1 MNIKVGDRLITTKN
15 FLKHG
20 EEGIVTDI
28 YKDEHKQ
35 TRVIVKIGL
44 MNLTLYDYEL
54 DYYFVKTN
62 NQIVFMNVSTVK
74 DFLEE
79 NEVISL
85 VKISESRKTII
96 STIINPKE
104 LLNTLLQDKDIEER
118 SICWTELTTLKHG
131 INMHLKI
138 LKDLEKSYNTEY
150 VMHIN

>member
-1 MNIKVGDRLITTKN
+1 MKIKVGDRLITTKN

-74 DFLEE
+74 DFLES
-79 NEVISL
+79 NKVSSL
-85 VKISESRKTII
+85 AKISENGATVI

-104 LLNTLLQDKDIEER
+104 LLDTLLQDKDIEER

-138 LKDLEKSYNTEY
+138 LKDLKKNYNTEY

>member
-1 MNIKVGDRLITTKN
+1 MQIRLGDRLITTRN

-20 EEGIVTDI
+20 EVGIVTDI

-62 NQIVFMNVSTVK
+62 NQIVFMDLSTVRG
-74 DFLEE
+74 FLEE

-85 VKISESRKTII
+85 VKISESGKTII
-96 STIINPKE
+96 PTIINPKE
-104 LLNTLLQDKDIEER
+104 LLDTLLQDKDIEER
-118 SICWTELTTLKHG
+118 SICWTELITINQG

-138 LKDLEKSYNTEY
+138 LKDDVIEY
-150 VMHIN
+150 IMHIN

>member
-1 MNIKVGDRLITTKN
+1 MQIKLGDRLITTRN

-20 EEGIVTDI
+20 EVGIVTDI

-62 NQIVFMNVSTVK
+62 NQIVFMDLSTVK
-74 DFLEE
+74 GFLEE

-85 VKISESRKTII
+85 VKISESGKTII
-96 STIINPKE
+96 PTIINPKE
-104 LLNTLLQDKDIEER
+104 LLDTLLQDKDIEER
-118 SICWTELTTLKHG
+118 SICWTELITINQG

-138 LKDLEKSYNTEY
+138 LKDDVIEY
-150 VMHIN
+150 IMHIN

>member
-1 MNIKVGDRLITTKN
+1 MQIRLGDRLITTRN

-20 EEGIVTDI
+20 EVGIVTYI

-62 NQIVFMNVSTVK
+62 NQIVFMDLSTVK
-74 DFLEE
+74 GFLEE

-85 VKISESRKTII
+85 VKISESGKTII
-96 STIINPKE
+96 PTIINPKE
-104 LLNTLLQDKDIEER
+104 LLDTLLQDKDIEER
-118 SICWTELTTLKHG
+118 SICWTELITINQG

-138 LKDLEKSYNTEY
+138 LKDDVIEY
-150 VMHIN
+150 IMHIN

>member
-1 MNIKVGDRLITTKN
+1 MKIKVGDRLITTRN

-74 DFLEE
+74 DFLEA
-79 NEVISL
+79 NKVSSL
-85 VKISESRKTII
+85 AKISENGEIVI
-96 STIINPKE
+96 SKIINPKE
-104 LLNTLLQDKDIEER
+104 LLDTLLQDKDIEER

>member
-1 MNIKVGDRLITTKN
+1 MQIRLGDRLITTRN

-20 EEGIVTDI
+20 EVGIVTDI

-62 NQIVFMNVSTVK
+62 NQIVFMDLSTVK
-74 DFLEE
+74 GFLEE

-85 VKISESRKTII
+85 AKISESGETII
-96 STIINPKE
+96 PTIINPKE
-104 LLNTLLQDKDIEER
+104 LLDTLLQDKDIEER
-118 SICWTELTTLKHG
+118 SICWTELITLNQG

-138 LKDLEKSYNTEY
+138 LKDDVIEY
-150 VMHIN
+150 IMHIN

>member
-1 MNIKVGDRLITTKN
+1 MQIRLGDRLITTRN

-20 EEGIVTDI
+20 EVGIVTDI

-62 NQIVFMNVSTVK
+62 NQIVFMDLSTVK
-74 DFLEE
+74 GFLEE

-85 VKISESRKTII
+85 VKISESGKTII
-96 STIINPKE
+96 PTIINPKE
-104 LLNTLLQDKDIEER
+104 LLDTLLQDKDIEER
-118 SICWTELTTLKHG
+118 SICWTELITINQG

-138 LKDLEKSYNTEY
+138 LKYDVIEY
-150 VMHIN
+150 IMHIN

>member
-1 MNIKVGDRLITTKN
+1 MQIRLGDRLITTRN

-62 NQIVFMNVSTVK
+62 NQIVFMDLSTVK
-74 DFLEE
+74 GFLEE

-85 VKISESRKTII
+85 VKISESGKTII
-96 STIINPKE
+96 PTIINPKE
-104 LLNTLLQDKDIEER
+104 LLDTLLQDKDIEER
-118 SICWTELTTLKHG
+118 SICWTELITLNQG

-138 LKDLEKSYNTEY
+138 LKDDVIEY
-150 VMHIN
+150 IMHIN

>member
-1 MNIKVGDRLITTKN
+1 MQIRLGDRLITTRN

-20 EEGIVTDI
+20 EVGIVTYI

-62 NQIVFMNVSTVK
+62 NQIVFMDLSTVK
-74 DFLEE
+74 GFLEE

-85 VKISESRKTII
+85 VKISESGKTII
-96 STIINPKE
+96 PTIINPKE
-104 LLNTLLQDKDIEER
+104 LLDTLLQDKDIEER
-118 SICWTELTTLKHG
+118 SICWTELITINQG

-138 LKDLEKSYNTEY
+138 LKDYVIEY
-150 VMHIN
+150 IMHIN

>member
-1 MNIKVGDRLITTKN
+1 MKIKVGDRLITTKN

-74 DFLEE
+74 DFLES
-79 NEVISL
+79 NKVSSL
-85 VKISESRKTII
+85 AKISENGATVI

-104 LLNTLLQDKDIEER
+104 LLDTLLQDKDIEER

-138 LKDLEKSYNTEY
+138 LEDLEKNYNKEY

>member
-1 MNIKVGDRLITTKN
+1 MQIRLGDRLITTRN

-62 NQIVFMNVSTVK
+62 NQIVFMDLSTVK
-74 DFLEE
+74 GFLEE

-96 STIINPKE
+96 PTIINPKE
-104 LLNTLLQDKDIEER
+104 LLDTLLQDKDIEER
-118 SICWTELTTLKHG
+118 SICWTELITINQG

-138 LKDLEKSYNTEY
+138 LKDDVIEY
-150 VMHIN
+150 IMHIN

>member
-1 MNIKVGDRLITTKN
+1 MQIRLGDRLITTRN

-62 NQIVFMNVSTVK
+62 NQIVFMDLSTVK
-74 DFLEE
+74 GFLEE

-96 STIINPKE
+96 PTIINPKE
-104 LLNTLLQDKDIEER
+104 LLDTLLQDKDVEER
-118 SICWTELTTLKHG
+118 SICWTELITINQG

-138 LKDLEKSYNTEY
+138 LKDDVIEY
-150 VMHIN
+150 IMHIN

>member
-1 MNIKVGDRLITTKN
+1 MQIRLGDRLITTRN

-20 EEGIVTDI
+20 EVGIVTDI

-74 DFLEE
+74 DFLES
-79 NEVISL
+79 NKVSSL
-85 VKISESRKTII
+85 AKISENGVTVI

-104 LLNTLLQDKDIEER
+104 LLDTLLQDKDIEER
-118 SICWTELTTLKHG
+118 SICWTELITINQG

-138 LKDLEKSYNTEY
+138 LKDDVIEY
-150 VMHIN
+150 IMHIN

>member
-1 MNIKVGDRLITTKN
+1 MQIRLGDRLITTRN

-62 NQIVFMNVSTVK
+62 NQIVFMDLSTVK
-74 DFLEE
+74 GFLEE

-85 VKISESRKTII
+85 AKISESEETII
-96 STIINPKE
+96 PTIINPKE
-104 LLNTLLQDKDIEER
+104 LLDTLLQDKDIEER
-118 SICWTELTTLKHG
+118 SICWTELITLNQG

-138 LKDLEKSYNTEY
+138 LKDDVIEY
-150 VMHIN
+150 IMHIN

>member
-1 MNIKVGDRLITTKN
+1 MQIRLGDRLITTRN

-20 EEGIVTDI
+20 EVGIVTDI

-62 NQIVFMNVSTVK
+62 NQIVFMDLSTVK
-74 DFLEE
+74 GFLEE

-85 VKISESRKTII
+85 VKISESGKTII
-96 STIINPKE
+96 PTIINPKE
-104 LLNTLLQDKDIEER
+104 LLDTFLQDKDIEER
-118 SICWTELTTLKHG
+118 SICWTELITINQG

-138 LKDLEKSYNTEY
+138 LKDDVIEY
-150 VMHIN
+150 IMHIN

>member
-1 MNIKVGDRLITTKN
+1 MKIKVGDRLITTKN

-62 NQIVFMNVSTVK
+62 NQIVFMDLSTIK
-74 DFLEE
+74 GFLEE
-79 NEVISL
+79 NAVSSL
-85 VKISESRKTII
+85 AKISENGATVI

-104 LLNTLLQDKDIEER
+104 LLDTLLQDKDIEER

>member
-1 MNIKVGDRLITTKN
+1 MQIKLGDRLITTRN

-20 EEGIVTDI
+20 EVGIVTDI

-62 NQIVFMNVSTVK
+62 NQIVFMDLSTVK
-74 DFLEE
+74 GFLEE

-85 VKISESRKTII
+85 VKISESGKTII
-96 STIINPKE
+96 PTIINPKE
-104 LLNTLLQDKDIEER
+104 LLDTLLQDKDIEEI
-118 SICWTELTTLKHG
+118 SICWTELITINQG

-138 LKDLEKSYNTEY
+138 LKDDVIEY
-150 VMHIN
+150 IMHIN

>member
-1 MNIKVGDRLITTKN
+1 MQIRLGDRLITTRN

-62 NQIVFMNVSTVK
+62 NQIVFMDLSTVK
-74 DFLEE
+74 GFLEE

-85 VKISESRKTII
+85 VKISESGKTII
-96 STIINPKE
+96 PTIINPKE
-104 LLNTLLQDKDIEER
+104 LLDTLLQDKDIEER
-118 SICWTELTTLKHG
+118 SICWTELITINQG

-138 LKDLEKSYNTEY
+138 LKDDVIEY
-150 VMHIN
+150 IMHIN

>member
-1 MNIKVGDRLITTKN
+1 MQIRLGDRLITTRN

-62 NQIVFMNVSTVK
+62 NQIVFMDLSTIK
-74 DFLEE
+74 GFLEE
-79 NEVISL
+79 NAVSSL
-85 VKISESRKTII
+85 AKISENGATVI

-104 LLNTLLQDKDIEER
+104 LLDTLLQDKDIEER

-138 LKDLEKSYNTEY
+138 LEDLEKNYNTEY

>member
-28 YKDEHKQ
+28 YKDKHKQ

-74 DFLEE
+74 DFLES
-79 NEVISL
+79 NKVSSL
-85 VKISESRKTII
+85 AKISENGATVI

-104 LLNTLLQDKDIEER
+104 LLDTLLQDKDIEER

>member
-1 MNIKVGDRLITTKN
+1 MQIRLGDRLITTRN
-15 FLKHG
+15 FLRHG
-20 EEGIVTDI
+20 EVGIVTDI

-62 NQIVFMNVSTVK
+62 NQIVFMDLSTVK
-74 DFLEE
+74 GFLEE

-85 VKISESRKTII
+85 VKISESGKTII
-96 STIINPKE
+96 PTIINPKE
-104 LLNTLLQDKDIEER
+104 LLDTLLQDKDIEEI
-118 SICWTELTTLKHG
+118 SICWTELITINQG

-138 LKDLEKSYNTEY
+138 LKDDVIEY
-150 VMHIN
+150 IMHIN

>member
-1 MNIKVGDRLITTKN
+1 MNIKVGDRLITTRN

-20 EEGIVTDI
+20 EVGIVTDI

-74 DFLEE
+74 DFLES
-79 NEVISL
+79 NKVSSL
-85 VKISESRKTII
+85 AKISENGATVI

-104 LLNTLLQDKDIEER
+104 LLDTLLQDKDIEER

>member
-1 MNIKVGDRLITTKN
+1 MNIKVGDRLITNRN

-62 NQIVFMNVSTVK
+62 NPIVFMDLSTVK
-74 DFLEE
+74 GFLEE

-85 VKISESRKTII
+85 VKISESGKTII
-96 STIINPKE
+96 PTIINPKE
-104 LLNTLLQDKDIEER
+104 LLDTLLQDKDIEER
-118 SICWTELTTLKHG
+118 SICWTELITINQG

-138 LKDLEKSYNTEY
+138 LKDLEKNYNTEY

>member
-1 MNIKVGDRLITTKN
+1 MQIRLGDRLITTRN
-15 FLKHG
+15 FLRHG
-20 EEGIVTDI
+20 EVGIVTDI

-62 NQIVFMNVSTVK
+62 NQIVFMDLSTVK
-74 DFLEE
+74 GFLEE

-85 VKISESRKTII
+85 VKISESGKTII
-96 STIINPKE
+96 PTIINPKE
-104 LLNTLLQDKDIEER
+104 LLDTLLQDKDIEER
-118 SICWTELTTLKHG
+118 SICWTELITLNQG

-138 LKDLEKSYNTEY
+138 LKDDVIEY
-150 VMHIN
+150 IMHIN

>member
-1 MNIKVGDRLITTKN
+1 MQIRLGDRLITTRN

-62 NQIVFMNVSTVK
+62 NQIVFMDLSTVK
-74 DFLEE
+74 SFLEE

-85 VKISESRKTII
+85 AKISESEETII
-96 STIINPKE
+96 PTIINPKE
-104 LLNTLLQDKDIEER
+104 LLDTLLQDKDIEER
-118 SICWTELTTLKHG
+118 SICWTELITLNQG

-138 LKDLEKSYNTEY
+138 LKDDVIEY
-150 VMHIN
+150 IMHIN

>member
-1 MNIKVGDRLITTKN
+1 MQIRLGDRLITTRN

-62 NQIVFMNVSTVK
+62 NQIVFMDLSTVK

-85 VKISESRKTII
+85 VKISESGKTII
-96 STIINPKE
+96 PTIINPKE
-104 LLNTLLQDKDIEER
+104 LLDTLLQDKDIEER
-118 SICWTELTTLKHG
+118 SICWTELITINQG

-138 LKDLEKSYNTEY
+138 LKDDVIEY
-150 VMHIN
+150 IMHIN

>member
-1 MNIKVGDRLITTKN
+1 MQIRLGDRLITTRN
-15 FLKHG
+15 FLRHG
-20 EEGIVTDI
+20 EVGIVTDI

-62 NQIVFMNVSTVK
+62 NQIVFMDLSTVK
-74 DFLEE
+74 GFLED

-85 VKISESRKTII
+85 VKISESGKTII
-96 STIINPKE
+96 PTIINPKE
-104 LLNTLLQDKDIEER
+104 LLDTLLQDKDIEER
-118 SICWTELTTLKHG
+118 SICWTELITLNQG

-138 LKDLEKSYNTEY
+138 LKDDVIEY
-150 VMHIN
+150 IMHIN

>member
-1 MNIKVGDRLITTKN
+1 MQIRLGDRLITTRN

-62 NQIVFMNVSTVK
+62 NQIVFMDLSTVK
-74 DFLEE
+74 GFLEE

-85 VKISESRKTII
+85 EKISESEETII
-96 STIINPKE
+96 PTIINPKE
-104 LLNTLLQDKDIEER
+104 LLDTLLQDKDIEER
-118 SICWTELTTLKHG
+118 SICWTELITLNQG

-138 LKDLEKSYNTEY
+138 LKDDVIEY
-150 VMHIN
+150 IMHIN

>member
-62 NQIVFMNVSTVK
+62 NQIVFMDLSTIK
-74 DFLEE
+74 GFLEE
-79 NEVISL
+79 NAVSSL
-85 VKISESRKTII
+85 AKISENGETII
-96 STIINPKE
+96 PTIINPKG
-104 LLNTLLQDKDIEER
+104 LLDLLQDKDIEEK

-138 LKDLEKSYNTEY
+138 LEDLEKNYNKEY

>member
-1 MNIKVGDRLITTKN
+1 MQIRLGDRLITTRN

-20 EEGIVTDI
+20 EVGIVTDI

-62 NQIVFMNVSTVK
+62 NQIVFMDLSTVK
-74 DFLEE
+74 GFLEE

-85 VKISESRKTII
+85 VKISESGKTII
-96 STIINPKE
+96 PTIINPKE
-104 LLNTLLQDKDIEER
+104 LLDTLLQDKDIEER
-118 SICWTELTTLKHG
+118 SICWTELITINQG

-138 LKDLEKSYNTEY
+138 LKDDVIEY
-150 VMHIN
+150 IMHIN

>member
-1 MNIKVGDRLITTKN
+1 MQIRLGDRLITNRN

-44 MNLTLYDYEL
+44 MNLTLYDYEF

-62 NQIVFMNVSTVK
+62 NQIVFMDLSTVK
-74 DFLEE
+74 GFLEE

-85 VKISESRKTII
+85 VKISESGKTII
-96 STIINPKE
+96 PTIINPKE
-104 LLNTLLQDKDIEER
+104 LLDTLLQDKDIEER
-118 SICWTELTTLKHG
+118 SICWTELITINQG

-138 LKDLEKSYNTEY
+138 LKDDVIEY
-150 VMHIN
+150 IMHIN

>member
-74 DFLEE
+74 DFLES
-79 NEVISL
+79 NKVSSL
-85 VKISESRKTII
+85 AKISENGATVI

-104 LLNTLLQDKDIEER
+104 LLDTLLQDKDIEER

>member
-1 MNIKVGDRLITTKN
+1 MQIRLGDRLITNRN

-62 NQIVFMNVSTVK
+62 NQIVFMDLSTVK
-74 DFLEE
+74 GFLEE

-85 VKISESRKTII
+85 VKISESGKTII
-96 STIINPKE
+96 PTIINPKE
-104 LLNTLLQDKDIEER
+104 LLDTLLQDKDIEER
-118 SICWTELTTLKHG
+118 SICWTELITINQG

-138 LKDLEKSYNTEY
+138 LKDDVIEY
-150 VMHIN
+150 IMHIN

>member
-74 DFLEE
+74 DFLES
-79 NEVISL
+79 NKVSSL
-85 VKISESRKTII
+85 AKISENGVTVI

-104 LLNTLLQDKDIEER
+104 LLDTLLQDKDIEER

>member
-74 DFLEE
+74 DFLES
-79 NEVISL
+79 NKVSSL
-85 VKISESRKTII
+85 AKISENGATVI

-104 LLNTLLQDKDIEER
+104 LLDTLLQDKDIEER

-138 LKDLEKSYNTEY
+138 LEDLEKNYNKEY

>member
-1 MNIKVGDRLITTKN
+1 MKIKVGDRLITTKN

-74 DFLEE
+74 DFLES
-79 NEVISL
+79 NKVSSL
-85 VKISESRKTII
+85 AKISENGATVI

-104 LLNTLLQDKDIEER
+104 LLDTLLQDKDIEER